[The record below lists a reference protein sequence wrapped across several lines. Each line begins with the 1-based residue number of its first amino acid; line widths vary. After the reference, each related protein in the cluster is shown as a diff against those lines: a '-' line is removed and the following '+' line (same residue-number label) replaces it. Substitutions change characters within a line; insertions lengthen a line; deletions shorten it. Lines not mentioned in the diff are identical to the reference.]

1 MVWGPACARHGL
13 EYRLIAT
20 DPPTW
25 NASRWWHD
33 KVWAKFVG
41 MELLKLSYYA
51 VAY

>member
-1 MVWGPACARHGL
+1 MWERACAHHGL

-20 DPPTW
+20 ESPTW

-41 MELLKLSYYA
+41 MELLKFAYYTI
-51 VAY
+51 VY